1 MPTLPLAI
9 DIAETVS
16 DAIARQSSLDVE
28 AKANELLE
36 GHPESD
42 ATRSEIAETL
52 RDESKAAGGQKP
64 ERRPIGRSAI
74 APQSDR
80 NGHQWSRQEVDTL
93 RRLVNGGM

>member
-16 DAIARQSSLDVE
+16 DAIETHSPLDVE

-42 ATRSEIAETL
+42 ATRSEIVETL
-52 RDESKAAGGQKP
+52 RDESKAAGQQ
-64 ERRPIGRSAI
+64 R
-74 APQSDR
+74 
-80 NGHQWSRQEVDTL
+80 
-93 RRLVNGGM
+93 